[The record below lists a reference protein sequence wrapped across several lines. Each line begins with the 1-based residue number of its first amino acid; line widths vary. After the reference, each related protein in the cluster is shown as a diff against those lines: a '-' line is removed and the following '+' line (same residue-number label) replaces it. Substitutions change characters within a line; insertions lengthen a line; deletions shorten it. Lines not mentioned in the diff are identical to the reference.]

1 MIIISILAI
10 LLGTVLIM
18 MTIAAAV
25 RMVVLPRSDNV
36 WLTRWVFRAVNVV
49 FQIATNKVNT
59 YEERDRIMAYF
70 APVSL
75 LSMPIVWLILVT
87 IGYTGIFWGIG
98 VRPVYDAFLLSGSS
112 LLTLGFAP
120 VDNLAEMLLAFSEAT
135 IGLILIALLIAYL
148 PTMYSTF
155 SRRETQVTLL
165 EVRAGSP
172 PSAITMLSRAARLG
186 RLDQLGEVW
195 SRWEVWFAE
204 VDESHTSLAPLV
216 FFRSP
221 HPRHSWI
228 TAAGTVLDAA
238 ALTASV
244 VDIPRDVR
252 ADLCI
257 RAGYLALRH
266 IADFFGTIE
275 YDPDPAPDDPISIG
289 KREFL
294 EACEALAA
302 QGVPLKKDLDQAWRD
317 FAGWRVNYDTVL
329 LRLAVLTMAPYAPWV
344 SDRSPIRLAGQKR
357 AD

>member
-1 MIIISILAI
+1 MIIINILTVS
-10 LLGTVLIM
+10 LGATLIM
-18 MTIAAAV
+18 ITIAAAV

-36 WLTRWVFRAVNVV
+36 WLTRWVFRAMNVI
-49 FQIATNKVNT
+49 FQIPLRKANT
-59 YEERDRIMAYF
+59 YEERDRIMAHF
-70 APVSL
+70 APAAL
-75 LSMPIVWLILVT
+75 LTMPIVWLIFVT
-87 IGYTGIFWGIG
+87 IGYTAIFWGIG

-120 VDNLAEMLLAFSEAT
+120 VDNLAETLLAFSEAT

-155 SRRETQVTLL
+155 SRRETLVTLL
-165 EVRAGSP
+165 EIRAGSP
-172 PSAITMLSRAARLG
+172 HSAITMLSRAARLG

-221 HPRHSWI
+221 QPQHSWI

-238 ALTASV
+238 ALTVSAI
-244 VDIPRDVR
+244 DIPRDVK

-266 IADFFGTIE
+266 IADFFTNIE
-275 YDPDPAPDDPISIG
+275 YDPDPAPDDPISIS
-289 KREFL
+289 KREFI
-294 EACEALAA
+294 EACETLAG
-302 QGVPLKKDLDQAWRD
+302 QGVPIKADLDQAWQD

-329 LRLAVLTMAPYAPWV
+329 LRLAARTMAPYAPWV

-357 AD
+357 EQ

>member
-1 MIIISILAI
+1 
-10 LLGTVLIM
+10 M

-36 WLTRWVFRAVNVV
+36 WLTRWVFRAVNVI
-49 FQIATNKVNT
+49 FRIATNKVNT

-98 VRPVYDAFLLSGSS
+98 VRPLYDAFLLSGSS

-165 EVRAGSP
+165 EIRAGSP
-172 PSAITMLSRAARLG
+172 PSAITMLGRATRLG

-195 SRWEVWFAE
+195 ARWEVWFAE

-221 HPRHSWI
+221 RPEHSWI
-228 TAAGTVLDAA
+228 TAAGAVLDAA
-238 ALTASV
+238 ALTASA
-244 VDIPRDVR
+244 VDIPRDMR
-252 ADLCI
+252 TDLCI

-266 IADFFGTIE
+266 IADYFSSIE
-275 YDPDPAPDDPISIG
+275 YNPNPAPDDPISIS
-289 KREFL
+289 KYEFI

-302 QGVPLKKDLDQAWRD
+302 EGVPLKKDLDRAWRD
-317 FAGWRVNYDTVL
+317 FAGWRVNYDVVL
-329 LRLAVLTMAPYAPWV
+329 LRLAALTMAPYAPWV